1 MANELDA
8 TRLTIRPVGPDDW
21 PAFARLFEAR
31 GAPKNCWCMAWR
43 GTREE
48 RAAIAKVTGT
58 KDADGRARSSTLRRE
73 AMRHRIEGGVPV
85 GLLAY
90 DGDEPVAWC
99 SIAPRPTYRSLGGPK
114 DYADRP
120 EAVWSIACFF
130 VTRPWRGRGVTRLL
144 VEAAVAEARAQGA
157 EIVEATPV
165 EPDAPSYRFM
175 GRTTVFADAGFV
187 PAGTAGHNRTVMR
200 FAFEPNTPER

>member
-1 MANELDA
+1 MTKPTD
-8 TRLTIRPVGPDDW
+8 RLIIRPVGSNDW

-43 GTREE
+43 STREE
-48 RAAIAKVTGT
+48 RAAIAKATGT

-73 AMRHRIEGGVPV
+73 AMRRRIEGAVPV

-99 SIAPRPTYRSLGGPK
+99 SLAPRPTHRSLGGPK

-130 VTRPWRGRGVTRLL
+130 IARPWRGQGVARRLIA
-144 VEAAVAEARAQGA
+144 AAVTEARARGA

-165 EPDAPSYRFM
+165 EPDASSYRFM
-175 GRTTVFADAGFV
+175 GLTTVFADAGFEPV
-187 PAGTAGHNRTVMR
+187 GTAGHRRTVMR
-200 FAFEPNTPER
+200 FAFEANAPDR